1 MGLPPFQETSKYSHS
16 VGHNC
21 WSCQSTHCEIL
32 CTVRRKGSWTLR
44 WSRVSTIQEQF
55 ETPQV
60 PATLCNFHISIY
72 IYFHNLSHFYIY
84 QQNLVDTF
92 CITLYLHFWPWKF
105 ICSTRL
111 GRVFR
116 GSSRPSS
123 FSTRGGF
130 LSHGGSPVVTMVVSI
145 LKLMVQL
152 QFFFLWLSR
161 IFQDTST
168 WMKIESGTLCTV
180 HLYQM
185 DVWLDNAGCIER

>member
-72 IYFHNLSHFYIY
+72 AFTFLYI
-84 QQNLVDTF
+84 LVE
-92 CITLYLHFWPWKF
+92 
-105 ICSTRL
+105 
-111 GRVFR
+111 
-116 GSSRPSS
+116 SSRY
-123 FSTRGGF
+123 F
-130 LSHGGSPVVTMVVSI
+130 LYNPLLALLALEIHLLHEAWPCLPRI
-145 LKLMVQL
+145 LKARQL
-152 QFFFLWLSR
+152 QHQGGVLKSWGIPSRHHGCFNTKTYGPTLVFF
-161 IFQDTST
+161 
-168 WMKIESGTLCTV
+168 C
-180 HLYQM
+180 
-185 DVWLDNAGCIER
+185 